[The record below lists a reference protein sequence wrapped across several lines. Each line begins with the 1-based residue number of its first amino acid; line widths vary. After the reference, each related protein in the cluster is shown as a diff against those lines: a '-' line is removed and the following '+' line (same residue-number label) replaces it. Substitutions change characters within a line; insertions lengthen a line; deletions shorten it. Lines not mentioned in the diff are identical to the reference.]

1 MKSIKYT
8 LLICFITLAL
18 AESIS
23 RLLVIE
29 KDGGEFLLGRSWRY
43 VLPIRYDDRMELEEG
58 RSSGAYRVY
67 DSLLGW
73 SHGFWQTSDSMY
85 YSDDN
90 GYRCSR
96 DTWLGKISS
105 SSHYDLIC
113 IGNSFTH
120 GDAVPY
126 EDTWAHMISES
137 TGRSVLN
144 MGVGGYGIDQA
155 VIRFMSTEKTC
166 DTAILG
172 LVAGDLERSLTTVY
186 NYYKGG
192 VKTKPKFKFEDSGY
206 VLLNVP
212 CVKPGEFVKRPVT
225 PEVENVYRGID
236 GYNDYLNKEGK
247 WWTHAMFLRLIF
259 SSIEQ
264 RRHKK
269 PPVYMTKGSEF
280 EYSIRIIEV
289 FKQHCASKGIVPIV
303 LMIDNINT
311 FKDREEKGSNTWTGM
326 KNRLDGMGMVNWEF
340 QDFFFKQYKE
350 HETDVIHPIEKVHY
364 SPKGNRLLADQ
375 LVMKLK

>member
-1 MKSIKYT
+1 MKSLKYI
-8 LLICFITLAL
+8 LFICFITLAL
-18 AESIS
+18 AEIIS
-23 RLLVIE
+23 RLLVVE
-29 KDGGEFLLGRSWRY
+29 KEGGEFLLGKPWRY
-43 VLPIRYDDRMELEEG
+43 VLPIRYDDRSVSKEDG
-58 RSSGAYRVY
+58 SGASYRVY

-73 SHGFWQTSDSMY
+73 SHGFWQSSDSMY
-85 YSDDN
+85 YSDDK

-96 DTWLGKISS
+96 ETWLGKIPGP
-105 SSHYDLIC
+105 SHYDLIC

-126 EDTWAHMISES
+126 EDTWEHMLSAS

-155 VIRFMSTEKTC
+155 VIRFMSADKTC

-186 NYYKGG
+186 NYYTGG
-192 VKTKPKFKFEDSGY
+192 VKTKPKFKFGDSGY
-206 VLLNVP
+206 VLMNVP
-212 CVKPGEFVKRPVT
+212 CVRPGEFVRRPVT

-236 GYNDYLNKEGK
+236 GYNDYLNKESK
-247 WWTHAMFLRLIF
+247 WWANSVFLRLIF

-269 PPVYMTKGSEF
+269 APVYMTEGSEF
-280 EYSIRIIEV
+280 EYCIRIIDV
-289 FKQHCASKGIVPIV
+289 FKRHCASKGIVPVV

-311 FKDREEKGSNTWTGM
+311 FKDRTAKGSNTWTAM
-326 KNRLDGMGMVNWEF
+326 KRKLDQMGILNWEF
-340 QDFFFKQYKE
+340 QDLFFRKFRE
-350 HETDVIHPIEKVHY
+350 NESDVIHPVEKVHY
-364 SPKGNRLLADQ
+364 SQKGNRLLADQ
-375 LVMKLK
+375 LLMKLK